1 MPHYKNEPKLILHKR
16 ILLFILGIIITY
28 IFVVFVAIK
37 LSFFMWRKLE
47 TFQYIMTNAF
57 FAFPRRFSFL
67 WKQTWLTFT
76 TLMRS
81 SSSQS
86 CVLICLCVVL
96 IFAIFNRQITF
107 REILAWRNVN
117 HHIAYNLAIN
127 VSLHYL
133 SELKDIEVIRFRSSK
148 GVLVVIKSSNMFL
161 NCI

>member
-1 MPHYKNEPKLILHKR
+1 
-16 ILLFILGIIITY
+16 
-28 IFVVFVAIK
+28 
-37 LSFFMWRKLE
+37 MWRKLE

-96 IFAIFNRQITF
+96 IVAIFNRQITF

-117 HHIAYNLAIN
+117 NHIAYNLAIS

-133 SELKDIEVIRFRSSK
+133 SELKDIEVKSLF
-148 GVLVVIKSSNMFL
+148 LVQIILRCISCYKKLKYVFKLHIDYVMTRHVI
-161 NCI
+161 

>member
-1 MPHYKNEPKLILHKR
+1 MTMIYFFLNKHMEILPHYKNEHKLILNKCS
-16 ILLFILGIIITY
+16 LLFILSISTIYFAHTY
-28 IFVVFVAIK
+28 LFVAIK

-96 IFAIFNRQITF
+96 IVAIFNRQITF

-117 HHIAYNLAIN
+117 HHIAYNLAIS

-133 SELKDIEVIRFRSSK
+133 SELKDIEVFRFRLS
-148 GVLVVIKSSNMFL
+148 
-161 NCI
+161 